1 MHDDACMSQK
11 RPRKPFEEFF
21 ALWFSKN
28 KNEPIVGLHPPLLP
42 SIGTQ
47 QLEQRLAKCA
57 AQSMCISL
65 SPLHAL
71 RFQ

>member
-1 MHDDACMSQK
+1 MYESSTHSIFLAFLG
-11 RPRKPFEEFF
+11 PFSEFF
-21 ALWFSKN
+21 ALWLRTK
-28 KNEPIVGLHPPLLP
+28 EPIVGLHPPLLP